1 MNSLNS
7 FSLTT
12 ELPDSIAAGLS
23 RILLSPDLAST
34 CLQQLV
40 IRFSKA
46 ASAQG
51 LQTCANQVFKHLQV
65 FRPFAFRFALSFP
78 RNFCTRKF
86 KSAGVS
92 LPKPF
97 IRHFCSTDVHG
108 ATPIFLSCPL
118 LFALSVFR
126 SSLFSGFLGCYS
138 GLLTPSPAA
147 YCAELPRCRAAA
159 RLHDLPTNH
168 HSQHSSIILPAP

>member
-1 MNSLNS
+1 MSECEPLSRPTWVLGVIPVTGAPNPYWKSCNGIIVFHREFLNS

-78 RNFCTRKF
+78 RNFCTREN
-86 KSAGVS
+86 SRVQGSHS
-92 LPKPF
+92 LSRSF
-97 IRHFCSTDVHG
+97 GTFARQMCTELHLSFSLALFCLL
-108 ATPIFLSCPL
+108 FLSFVL
-118 LFALSVFR
+118 LFSQAFWVAIQVF
-126 SSLFSGFLGCYS
+126 
-138 GLLTPSPAA
+138 
-147 YCAELPRCRAAA
+147 
-159 RLHDLPTNH
+159 
-168 HSQHSSIILPAP
+168 